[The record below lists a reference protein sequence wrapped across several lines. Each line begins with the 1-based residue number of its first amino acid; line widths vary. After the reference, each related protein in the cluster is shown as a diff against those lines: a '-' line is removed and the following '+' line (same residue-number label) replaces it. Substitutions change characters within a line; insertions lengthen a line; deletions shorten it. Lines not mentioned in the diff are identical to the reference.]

1 VKHLAKNPPSTPW
14 IRTGEPLLWLNSAGH
29 QIINRNDGYSFDCR
43 GRPDPHLALQLTIR
57 GAGFYERDGKRVL
70 LEAGMAFVDVMPGDF
85 RYGYPIDATEDY
97 EQVWCDMHGPTAT
110 ALWEHIMTT
119 YGHIVSLGAK
129 NPVTPLM
136 LAIAHEHS
144 HRLHYDRYL
153 LSSQLYHLLMTLIA
167 TLSASRLANAPLTA
181 RAMNAIHKRGLE
193 AECTVE
199 DIAEEIGCSR
209 EHLTRVFSSATGV
222 TPADYLLQHRLSEAA
237 RQLRVSGEKLDAIA
251 RRCGF
256 SGANYFCRAFRKHTG
271 VTPNEYRQR
280 PWFTNMVREK

>member
-1 VKHLAKNPPSTPW
+1 
-14 IRTGEPLLWLNSAGH
+14 
-29 QIINRNDGYSFDCR
+29 
-43 GRPDPHLALQLTIR
+43 
-57 GAGFYERDGKRVL
+57 
-70 LEAGMAFVDVMPGDF
+70 
-85 RYGYPIDATEDY
+85 
-97 EQVWCDMHGPTAT
+97 
-110 ALWEHIMTT
+110 MTT

-237 RQLRVSGEKLDAIA
+237 RQLRVSAEKLDAIA